1 MIHPKHKHWPRILS
15 AVLALSALLLAL
27 GATGGQLA
35 QPERQ
40 ETQADRWVGF
50 HVVYEALPLSME
62 ELESHPEDYP
72 EEDRSHWVEYGSQ
85 DLDVDGL
92 GTLAI
97 PREILIGEYQEETG
111 EYLFP
116 GLEGYNAFLVAQT
129 LEDGSQVWGGS
140 YDLANAQ
147 VKVGGAEQSLSG
159 TIYFG
164 PPIGAETDWAEREP
178 DYAWTAYRVFQMPD
192 GTVYLDGSGN
202 SYGISPGNA
211 GFSSTTTDTRTVN
224 GESETSTLTVEVN
237 MEQVQRLEAAAVKL
251 FDAADRLLATQE
263 FSPEEA
269 EDAHVSLPSECA
281 WVLVEERYEDGSL
294 HRTVYSPLEQEGQ
307 EEIAH
312 SLVLLDERGMG
323 RAVSL
328 FLTLSH

>member
-35 QPERQ
+35 QPERH

-111 EYLFP
+111 GYLFP
-116 GLEGYNAFLVAQT
+116 GLEGYNAFLVART
-129 LEDGSQVWGGS
+129 LEDGSQIWGNS
-140 YDLANAQ
+140 IDLAHAQ
-147 VKVGGAEQSLSG
+147 AKVGGAEQSLSG
-159 TIYFG
+159 IIYFG
-164 PPIGAETDWAEREP
+164 SPAGAPENWAEQES
-178 DYAWTAYRVFQMPD
+178 DYAWRAYNVYQMPD
-192 GTVYLDGSGN
+192 GTVYLDDSGN
-202 SYGISPGNA
+202 SYGISPG
-211 GFSSTTTDTRTVN
+211 GMSFSSTATDTRTVN

-281 WVLVEERYEDGSL
+281 WVLVEERYEDASL